1 MKDRVHSKNIDEENR
16 MKVIKTLGI
25 NQREICNHKQYIY
38 IYIYRLYF
46 ELIIEYK

>member
-38 IYIYRLYF
+38 IYRLYF